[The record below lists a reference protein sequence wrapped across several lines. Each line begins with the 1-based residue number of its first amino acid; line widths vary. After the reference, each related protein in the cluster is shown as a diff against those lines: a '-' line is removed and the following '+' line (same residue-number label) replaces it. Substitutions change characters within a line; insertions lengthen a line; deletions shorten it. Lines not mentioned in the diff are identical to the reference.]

1 MAYMTVLV
9 VSLPPR
15 PRLGARSQAGDG
27 ASSSAPAEFA
37 WGLSEDGLELTAQG
51 RAQAA
56 LLPRADSVV
65 VVLDPRDVSWH
76 QLVLPKAPA
85 NKLRA
90 ALAGL
95 LEDALLDEPETVH
108 LALPPDAR
116 GGPGRHQTDKVW
128 VAATDRAWLQ
138 QHLAQLENAG
148 RAVER
153 VVPALWPGDATQGH
167 FFEGRTH
174 ADAEPEPFVA
184 VADELGMAAL
194 PLSGSL
200 ARARVRGLPQPPLR
214 WTATARVAAA
224 AEAWLDG
231 SVHTVSEP
239 EFALQASRSLWNLRQ
254 FDLAARR
261 MWSRAWRDLAKRWKS
276 PAWRPV
282 HVGLVSLAVVQVVGV
297 NAWAWAQRQAVTERQ
312 REQVRLLQAA
322 HPQVRTVIDAPLQ
335 MQRET
340 DALRNAAGQ
349 PGDGDLELMLGAA
362 ASAWPPGQP
371 PAQGLRFEPG
381 QLGLVVMG
389 WSPEDVR
396 GFSER
401 LRPLGY
407 VAEAAQGR
415 VSMKPR
421 TPARGGTP

>member
-1 MAYMTVLV
+1 MTVLV
-9 VSLPPR
+9 VLLPPR
-15 PRLGARSQAGDG
+15 ARLSARPGAG
-27 ASSSAPAEFA
+27 AAPPATAEFA
-37 WGLSEDGLELTAQG
+37 WGLSDDGIELTSQG
-51 RAQAA
+51 RSQPS

-65 VVLDPRDVSWH
+65 AVLDPRDVSWH
-76 QLVLPKAPA
+76 RLTLPKAPA

-90 ALAGL
+90 ALGSL
-95 LEDALLDEPETVH
+95 LEEALLDEPETVH
-108 LALPPDAR
+108 LALPPEAR
-116 GGPGRHQTDKVW
+116 AGQEVW

-138 QHLAQLENAG
+138 QHLAQLEGAG
-148 RAVER
+148 LAVER
-153 VVPALWPGDATQGH
+153 VVPSLWPGDATQAH
-167 FFEGRTH
+167 FLEGQTH

-184 VADELGMAAL
+184 VADQGGMACL

-200 ARARVRGLPQPPLR
+200 ARALVRSLPQPPLR
-214 WTATARVAAA
+214 WTASPHVAAA
-224 AEAWLDG
+224 AERWLDG
-231 SVHTVSEP
+231 PVHTVSEA
-239 EFALQASRSLWNLRQ
+239 EHALQAARSLWNLRQ
-254 FDLAARR
+254 FELAARR
-261 MWSRAWRDLAKRWKS
+261 MWSRAWRDVARRWKT

-282 HVGLVSLAVVQVVGV
+282 HVGLAGLVAVQLVGL
-297 NAWAWAQRQAVTERQ
+297 NAWAWAQRQAVAERQ

-322 HPQVRTVIDAPLQ
+322 HPQVRTVVDAPLQ

-349 PGDGDLELMLGAA
+349 PGDNDLEALLAAA

-381 QLGLVVMG
+381 QLALVVVG

-407 VAEAAQGR
+407 AAEAGQGR
-415 VSMKPR
+415 VVLKAR
-421 TPARGGTP
+421 AAARGGQR

>member
-1 MAYMTVLV
+1 MTVLV
-9 VSLPPR
+9 VLLPPR
-15 PRLGARSQAGDG
+15 ARLGARPDAG
-27 ASSSAPAEFA
+27 AAPPATGEFA
-37 WGLSEDGLELTAQG
+37 WGLSDDGIELTSQG
-51 RAQAA
+51 RSQPA

-65 VVLDPRDVSWH
+65 AVLDPRDVSWH
-76 QLVLPKAPA
+76 RLTLPKAPA

-90 ALAGL
+90 ALGSL
-95 LEDALLDEPETVH
+95 LEEALLDEPETVH
-108 LALPPDAR
+108 LALPAEAR
-116 GGPGRHQTDKVW
+116 AGQEVW

-138 QHLAQLENAG
+138 QQLAQLEGAG
-148 RAVER
+148 LVVER
-153 VVPALWPGDATQGH
+153 VVPSLWPGDATQAH
-167 FFEGRTH
+167 FLEGQTH

-184 VADELGMAAL
+184 VADQGGMACL

-200 ARARVRGLPQPPLR
+200 ARALVRSLPQPPLR
-214 WTATARVAAA
+214 WTASPHVAAA
-224 AEAWLDG
+224 AERWLDG
-231 SVHTVSEP
+231 PVHTVSEA
-239 EFALQASRSLWNLRQ
+239 EHALQAARSLWNLRQ
-254 FDLAARR
+254 FELAARR
-261 MWSRAWRDLAKRWKS
+261 MWSRAWRDMARRWKT

-282 HVGLVSLAVVQVVGV
+282 HVGLAGLVAVQLVGL
-297 NAWAWAQRQAVTERQ
+297 NAWAWAQRQAVAERQ

-322 HPQVRTVIDAPLQ
+322 HPQVRTVVDAPLQ

-349 PGDGDLELMLGAA
+349 PGDNDLEALLAAA

-381 QLGLVVMG
+381 QLGLVVVG

-407 VAEAAQGR
+407 AAEAGQGGVVLKAR
-415 VSMKPR
+415 AA
-421 TPARGGTP
+421 ARGGQR